1 MFLST
6 DIGVYVLRGPMAL
19 TLTRRSASL
28 SLLLLGIMFACSLG
42 VVATAKARSQDASAA
57 LQVEIKDVRRLGPEA
72 VEVSFKVTNRGDH
85 AIFIP
90 DVEVP
95 GSLQLATLQIIHFD
109 DRRGW
114 GLLGPFY
121 DVPVGSTTVM
131 KPAQELSLVERLH
144 DPSIVVLP
152 GKPIPHY
159 RIKPTPLGGRYKIT
173 IGYYGSE
180 AEWNKHLEVL
190 QSKRMPKK
198 PPQLRYV
205 ESEEF
210 SIRPR

>member
-1 MFLST
+1 
-6 DIGVYVLRGPMAL
+6 MAL
-19 TLTRRSASL
+19 TLARRSTS
-28 SLLLLGIMFACSLG
+28 SLLLLGIIFTPSLG
-42 VVATAKARSQDASAA
+42 IVATAKAKPRDTSAA
-57 LQVEIKDVRRLGPEA
+57 LQVEIKYVRRLGPEA
-72 VEVSFKVTNRGDH
+72 VEVSFKVTNGGDQ

-95 GSLQLATLQIIHFD
+95 GSLQLVTLQVFHFD

-121 DVPVGSTTVM
+121 DVPAGSATVM
-131 KPAQELSLVERLH
+131 KPAQELSSAERLH
-144 DPSIVVLP
+144 DPCIVVLP

-173 IGYYGSE
+173 IGYYDSE
-180 AEWNKHLEVL
+180 AEWNKYLEVL
-190 QSKRMPKK
+190 HSNRMPKK
-198 PPQLRYV
+198 PPHLRYV

-210 SIRPR
+210 SIPPR